1 MRKIIIVFTLVLQA
15 FGFEHQ
21 YIHKSY
27 EDAQSDTDN
36 YIRVAGESTKLGFI
50 TTEYDGFVKKYKIS
64 YLKKNEKIEALY
76 IKISASSIDTDNS
89 LRDEKMNNETLDTKK
104 NEFIIFTSKES
115 LVLREGSTKLSG
127 ILSIRSKEHLIDL
140 NLDVEKEGVI
150 FRIKGK
156 AEISLKDFNIP
167 DPSIAIAKVKDSH
180 TLEFGHVINE

>member
-76 IKISASSIDTDNS
+76 IKISACTAIQPCTRAALSAGFRAKTCEPL
-89 LRDEKMNNETLDTKK
+89 LR
-104 NEFIIFTSKES
+104 I
-115 LVLREGSTKLSG
+115 
-127 ILSIRSKEHLIDL
+127 
-140 NLDVEKEGVI
+140 
-150 FRIKGK
+150 
-156 AEISLKDFNIP
+156 
-167 DPSIAIAKVKDSH
+167 
-180 TLEFGHVINE
+180 